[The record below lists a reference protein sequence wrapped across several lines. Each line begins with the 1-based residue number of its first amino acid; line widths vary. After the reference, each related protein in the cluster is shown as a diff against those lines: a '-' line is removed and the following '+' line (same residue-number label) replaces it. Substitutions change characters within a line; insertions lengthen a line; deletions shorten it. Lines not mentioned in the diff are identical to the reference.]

1 MPKSKVRFVCQECG
15 HSSPRWLGNCPACGN
30 WNTFAE
36 EMETLPSANNY
47 SPVSH
52 TNPVKI
58 SEIKAAESPRTST
71 AIAEL
76 DRVLGGGIVQG
87 SLVLIGGDPGIGK
100 STLLLQTGNN
110 FAKNNGKV
118 LYVSGEESKEQIKM
132 RATRLGVVSEELYVI
147 AETNLEVIE
156 HFIKDMQPGFVII
169 DSIQTVFLPSLSSAP
184 GSVTQVRE
192 CTNRLMYI
200 AKNLNITVFIVGHVT
215 KAGSLAGPR
224 VLEHMVDTVL
234 YFEGSRHQS
243 FRILRAVKNRFG
255 STNEIGV
262 FEMVEEGLREVEN
275 PSRLFLA
282 ERPIGSSGSVVTATL
297 EGTRPVL
304 IEIQAL
310 VSDSPFGTPRRLTTG
325 LELNRALLIVAV
337 LEKRMGMLLGNQDI
351 YLNAVGG
358 MKVNEPAV
366 DLGICACIASSFRD
380 IPAPSDTLLAG
391 EVGLAGEV
399 RAVAQIEKRIKEAEK
414 MGFSRFILPQKSLN
428 SVLATSS
435 MELIGVKTV
444 EEALEIVLGG

>member
-1 MPKSKVRFVCQECG
+1 MTKSKVRFLCQACG
-15 HSSPRWLGNCPACGN
+15 HSSPRWLGNCPGCGE

-36 EMETLPSANNY
+36 EIASVPNIKSELTFNSAR
-47 SPVSH
+47 PVR
-52 TNPVKI
+52 I
-58 SEIKAAESPRTST
+58 SEIEATNSPRTTT

-100 STLLLQTGNN
+100 STLLLQTSNN
-110 FAKNNGKV
+110 FAKNEGKV
-118 LYVSGEESKEQIKM
+118 LYVSGEESKEQTKM
-132 RATRLGVVSEELYVI
+132 RAARLGVVGTELFVV
-147 AETNLEVIE
+147 AETNIEAIE
-156 HFIKDMQPGFVII
+156 HFINDVQPGLVVI
-169 DSIQTVFLPSLSSAP
+169 DSIQTVFFSAVSSAP

-192 CTNRLMYI
+192 CTNRLLHI
-200 AKNLNITVFIVGHVT
+200 AKNLNITIFIVGHVT

-262 FEMVEEGLREVEN
+262 FEMVEEGLRQVEN

-282 ERPIGSSGSVVTATL
+282 ERSLGSSGSVVTSTL

-325 LELNRALLIVAV
+325 LELNRALLMVAV
-337 LEKRMGMLLGNQDI
+337 LEKRVGMLLGKQDI

-366 DLGICACIASSFRD
+366 DLAICTCIASSFKD
-380 IPAPSDTLLAG
+380 LLTPPDTLLVG
-391 EVGLAGEV
+391 EVGLAGEI

-414 MGFSRFILPQKSLN
+414 MGFSRCILPYKNLQGISATF
-428 SVLATSS
+428 SV
-435 MELIGVKTV
+435 ELIGVKTV
-444 EEALEIVLGG
+444 EEALEIALGG